1 MKDLA
6 VLMVDDEEHIL
17 NAFSMLLERSG
28 YKNVITISDN
38 RQLLPILSKQKKAIV
53 VLDLIMPH
61 LSGSEL
67 LSQMR
72 KDFPEVP
79 VIIMT
84 AVNDLEK
91 AVECMKK
98 GAFDF
103 IVKPVEQERFLACIS
118 KAMEIDDLLDE
129 VENLK
134 ISLLN
139 EGLRH
144 ADAFSSIIT
153 RSKKMQAIFRYV
165 EAIASSQQP
174 VMITGET
181 GVGKGLL
188 AKAVHQVSG
197 RSSEFVAVDVAG
209 LDEAMFS
216 DTLFGHEKGAYTGAE
231 KKRDGMIAKAS
242 AGTLFLDEIGDLH
255 EASQIKILRLIE
267 ERTYYPIGSDL
278 QKKSDARIIV
288 ATHKDPRSMTA
299 EGLFR
304 KDLYYRLC
312 SHHVHIPPLRE
323 RAEDI
328 PLLLDVFLLKAAE
341 AMNKKTP
348 VPPPELYTL
357 LSAYHFPG
365 NIREL
370 RALIYDAVA
379 QHQSGMLSMES
390 FEKAI
395 RFAPVSEKIK
405 PAGSPSDSDVLVSI
419 FGHYPTLKEIEE
431 FTIEHALSLS
441 KNNQGIAASMLGITR
456 QALNSR
462 LIRKKSGALTKDRG

>member
-1 MKDLA
+1 MKDLT
-6 VLMVDDEEHIL
+6 VLLVDDEEHIL
-17 NAFSMLLERSG
+17 NAFSMLLERTG
-28 YKNVITISDN
+28 YKNVTTMSDN
-38 RQLLPILSKQKKAIV
+38 RQVLRFLSEQNNTIV

-67 LSQMR
+67 LSQIR

-103 IVKPVEQERFLACIS
+103 IVKPVDQERFLTCIS
-118 KAMEIDDLLDE
+118 KAMEIGSLLDE

-144 ADAFSSIIT
+144 ADAFSTIIT
-153 RSKKMQAIFRYV
+153 RSNKMQAIFRYV
-165 EAIASSQQP
+165 EAIADSQQP

-197 RSSEFVAVDVAG
+197 RSGEFVQVDVAG
-209 LDEAMFS
+209 LDETMFS

-231 KKRDGMIAKAS
+231 RKRDGMIAKAS

-255 EASQIKILRLIE
+255 EVSQIKLLRLIE

-288 ATHKDPRSMTA
+288 ATHKDLKYLTD
-299 EGLFR
+299 EGRFR

-312 SHHVHIPPLRE
+312 SHHVHIPPLRD
-323 RAEDI
+323 RPEDV
-328 PLLLDVFLLKAAE
+328 PLLFDAFLIKASE
-341 AMNKKTP
+341 AMSKKRP
-348 VPPPELYTL
+348 VPPSELYTL

-390 FEKAI
+390 FKIA
-395 RFAPVSEKIK
+395 IK
-405 PAGSPSDSDVLVSI
+405 PDPMIEEKKPMSSKVDADMLVSI
-419 FGHYPTLKEIEE
+419 FGHYPSLKEIEE
-431 FTIEHALSLS
+431 FTIEHALRLS

-462 LIRKKSGALTKDRG
+462 LMRRKDK

>member
-1 MKDLA
+1 MTKDFTIL
-6 VLMVDDEEHIL
+6 LVDDEEHIL
-17 NAFSMLLERSG
+17 NVFSMLLERDG
-28 YKNVITISDN
+28 YKNVITLSDN
-38 RQLLPILSKQKKAIV
+38 RELIPILSETNKAIV
-53 VLDLIMPH
+53 VLDLMMPH
-61 LSGSEL
+61 HSGIEL
-67 LSQMR
+67 LS
-72 KDFPEVP
+72 KIKADFPSVP

-103 IVKPVEQERFLACIS
+103 IVKPVEQERFLICIS
-118 KAMEIDDLLDE
+118 KIVEISSLRDE

-134 ISLLN
+134 TSFFD

-144 ADAFSSIIT
+144 ADAFSAMIT
-153 RSKKMQAIFRYV
+153 SSRKMYAIFRYV
-165 EAIASSQQP
+165 GAVADSQQP

-188 AKAVHQVSG
+188 ARAVHRVSG
-197 RSSEFVAVDVAG
+197 RKGEFVAVDVAG
-209 LDEAMFS
+209 LDETMFS

-231 KKRDGMIAKAS
+231 KKRDGFITKAS
-242 AGTLFLDEIGDLH
+242 AGTLFLDEIGDLS
-255 EASQIKILRLIE
+255 EASQIKLLRLIE
-267 ERTYYPIGSDL
+267 ERTYYPLGSDF
-278 QKKSDARIIV
+278 QKRSDARIIV
-288 ATHKDPRSMTA
+288 ATHKDLKDLA
-299 EGLFR
+299 FEGRFR

-323 RAEDI
+323 RPEDI
-328 PLLLDVFLLKAAE
+328 ALLVDALLTE
-341 AMNKKTP
+341 ASATLKKNKPTP
-348 VPPPELYTL
+348 PAELYTL

-379 QHQSGMLSMES
+379 QHQSGMLSMRTFKE
-390 FEKAI
+390 AI
-395 RFAPVSEKIK
+395 GPNPM
-405 PAGSPSDSDVLVSI
+405 PAGKRPVISQGDADMLVGI
-419 FGHYPTLKEIEE
+419 FGHYPSLKEIEE

-441 KNNQGIAASMLGITR
+441 HNNQGIAASMLGITR

-462 LIRKKSGALTKDRG
+462 LMRKQKKG